1 MAKIGVLVICLF
13 FATFSVA
20 KPAQSEIS
28 VSGAEDDET
37 STEISDLVS
46 EVFGNNDEEFIGDDN
61 SSDNVVE
68 KDDAVNIEI
77 PATTEVFDENAAK
90 KLVVNAIGN
99 FRKNLFTEVRN
110 TNQNQIMSS
119 YSLTSALGMLLNG
132 ASGDT
137 AKQVLSSFGIEENK
151 EIFIQNYKLV
161 ANQLKSTENFKL
173 NSANRV
179 YYQHNWNING
189 NYTKSTKEHFLAG
202 PEAVDF
208 SIGEAPGIINKWV
221 EDQTNSKIKDLI
233 PEDLDPSTVLVL
245 VNAIH
250 FKGDWDLEFNDAV
263 EDDFKVSEEKSV
275 KAKMMTNPKTKYG
288 YLKLDEHKA
297 QAVEIPYKGNRIS
310 MIVILPDPESSLEE
324 LEKSVEEKGLSKI
337 LDTNKNLFLK
347 NFFTRELNLSL
358 PKFKIETSLDLV
370 TALRNMG
377 MTDMFDSAKADF
389 SKMGHPD
396 ASKIYVSDVRQK
408 AFIEVN
414 EQGTEAAA
422 ATFVGFVTRGG
433 QINLPTIEFK
443 CDRPFM
449 FLIRDKQTD
458 VTLFSGHVVD
468 PTA

>member
-1 MAKIGVLVICLF
+1 MAKIGVLVFCLF

-28 VSGAEDDET
+28 VSGDEDDET
-37 STEISDLVS
+37 STEILDLVG
-46 EVFGNNDEEFIGDDN
+46 EVFGNNDEKFVGDDN

-90 KLVVNAIGN
+90 KLVVKAIGN

-324 LEKSVEEKGLSKI
+324 LEKAVEEKGLSKI
-337 LDTNKNLFLK
+337 LDTKENTYLLK
-347 NFFTRELNLSL
+347 SFVTEELDLSL
-358 PKFKIETSLDLV
+358 PKFKMETSLDLV
-370 TALRNMG
+370 KTLKDMG
-377 MTDMFDSAKADF
+377 MTNMFDSDKADF
-389 SKMGHPD
+389 SKMGL
-396 ASKIYVSDVRQK
+396 SEIYVTDAGQK

-414 EQGTEAAA
+414 EEGTEAAA
-422 ATFVGFVTRGG
+422 ATFSVFVPKIWT
-433 QINLPTIEFK
+433 PPPIEFK

-449 FLIRDKQTD
+449 FLIRDRQTD
-458 VTLFSGHVVD
+458 LTLFSGHVVD
-468 PTA
+468 PTLN

>member
-1 MAKIGVLVICLF
+1 MAKIGVLVFCLF

-28 VSGAEDDET
+28 VSGDEDDET
-37 STEISDLVS
+37 STEILDLVG
-46 EVFGNNDEEFIGDDN
+46 EVFGNNDEKFVGDDN

-90 KLVVNAIGN
+90 KLVVKAIGN

-324 LEKSVEEKGLSKI
+324 LEKAVEEKGLSKI
-337 LDTNKNLFLK
+337 LDTKENTYLLK
-347 NFFTRELNLSL
+347 SFVTEELDLSL
-358 PKFKIETSLDLV
+358 PKFKMETSLDLV
-370 TALRNMG
+370 KTLKDMG
-377 MTDMFDSAKADF
+377 MTNMFDSDKADF
-389 SKMGHPD
+389 SKMGL
-396 ASKIYVSDVRQK
+396 SEIYVTDAGQK

-414 EQGTEAAA
+414 EEGTEAAA
-422 ATFVGFVTRGG
+422 ATFSAFVAKLAP
-433 QINLPTIEFK
+433 NEFK

-468 PTA
+468 PTAH

>member
-1 MAKIGVLVICLF
+1 LG
-13 FATFSVA
+13 
-20 KPAQSEIS
+20 EIF
-28 VSGAEDDET
+28 E
-37 STEISDLVS
+37 
-46 EVFGNNDEEFIGDDN
+46 NNDEKIIVDDN
-61 SSDNVVE
+61 SSDNIVE

-77 PATTEVFDENAAK
+77 PVNTKVFDEDAAI

-99 FRKNLFTEVRN
+99 FRENLFAEVRN
-110 TNQNQIMSS
+110 TKQNQIMSS

-179 YYQHNWNING
+179 YYQQNWNING

-208 SIGEAPGIINKWV
+208 ATGEAPATINKWV

-337 LDTNKNLFLK
+337 LDTNKNFFLK
-347 NFFTRELNLSL
+347 SFGRREVDLTL

-370 TALRNMG
+370 TALRDMG

-389 SKMGHPD
+389 YKMGQLD
-396 ASKIYVSDVRQK
+396 ASPIYVSDVRQK

-468 PTA
+468 PTAN